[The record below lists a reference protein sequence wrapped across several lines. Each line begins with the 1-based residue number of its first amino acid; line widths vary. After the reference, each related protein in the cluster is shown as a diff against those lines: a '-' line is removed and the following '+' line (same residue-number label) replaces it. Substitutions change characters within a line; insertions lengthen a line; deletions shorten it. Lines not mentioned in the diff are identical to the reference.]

1 MWLKAIVS
9 VLLHILSDADLLLGN
24 QARNNSTMLLET
36 QVTEVLPAKMVVCI
50 TEIRPRVI
58 IQSGREIQS
67 SLLLNWA
74 NSVFTQTIIIRKGK
88 LFQQLM
94 QAYFSFMQSQKMR
107 KSIYK

>member
-74 NSVFTQTIIIRKGK
+74 NSVFTQTIIIRIGK